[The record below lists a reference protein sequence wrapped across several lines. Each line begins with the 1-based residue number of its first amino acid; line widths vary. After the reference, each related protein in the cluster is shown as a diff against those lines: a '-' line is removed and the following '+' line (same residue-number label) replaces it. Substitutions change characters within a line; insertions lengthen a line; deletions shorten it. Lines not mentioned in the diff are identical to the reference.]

1 MESAEQLEMMIE
13 VGNEDGI
20 HQSMKC
26 IRDYCIWHLIKEAD
40 FKIILTRDLMKLKLQ
55 LEKKYGSKLFSEE
68 ELQKVL
74 KHIMRSEQLSDALNR
89 FEQLLLLLS
98 NRVGADSSDNI
109 IPRVYHYMEMNYQK
123 DLKLEGIAKSFNY
136 NSAYLGKL
144 FRREMGDSF
153 NNALD
158 SIRISN
164 ARRLLEETDYK
175 VYQIS
180 ELVGYSSI
188 DYFYTKF
195 KKYVGISPK
204 QYRRNLPGSK
214 EEEDSGNK

>member
-1 MESAEQLEMMIE
+1 
-13 VGNEDGI
+13 
-20 HQSMKC
+20 
-26 IRDYCIWHLIKEAD
+26 
-40 FKIILTRDLMKLKLQ
+40 
-55 LEKKYGSKLFSEE
+55 
-68 ELQKVL
+68 
-74 KHIMRSEQLSDALNR
+74 MRSEQLSDALNR